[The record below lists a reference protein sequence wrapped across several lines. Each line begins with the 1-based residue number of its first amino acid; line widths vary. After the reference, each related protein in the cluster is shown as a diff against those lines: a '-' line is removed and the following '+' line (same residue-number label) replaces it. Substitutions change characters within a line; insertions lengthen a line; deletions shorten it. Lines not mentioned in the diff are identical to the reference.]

1 MISPISIQLINH
13 KKLNFHNYSL
23 DCSTI
28 DGRAKILEILN
39 NNQIEYSDP
48 LDLFLET
55 EKIDVKENNFEP
67 LFLSTTQIIP
77 MQKVICFYH
86 SPYINLFLILIK
98 FYL

>member
-1 MISPISIQLINH
+1 MLPNSLIVNQVWH
-13 KKLNFHNYSL
+13 EILTFVNNDTL
-23 DCSTI
+23 LVDCSTI

-67 LFLSTTQIIP
+67 LFFEYDTNHPNAKGNLLLSLSLYKSI
-77 MQKVICFYH
+77 F
-86 SPYINLFLILIK
+86 NFD
-98 FYL
+98 